1 MNALAGIDFTL
12 MPGTGTLDIAGARPS
27 GDVVPFYRMEG
38 RMAVTARMGRE
49 SLKLILDSGATHI
62 ILFRTPAAMA
72 KSPAIR
78 AVFGTLEGA
87 RLAVPTCWTADM
99 AFTSGLRFG
108 TLPAAIVAR
117 PGTHVDGLVPASLF
131 RKIYVDQA
139 RGEAVFVQ

>member
-49 SLKLILDSGATHI
+49 SLKLILDAGATHI

-78 AVFGTLEGA
+78 AVFGTL
-87 RLAVPTCWTADM
+87 
-99 AFTSGLRFG
+99 
-108 TLPAAIVAR
+108 PAAIVAR
-117 PGTHVDGLVPASLF
+117 PGTHVDGSVPASLF